1 MLLPD
6 VNVLVYAHRRDAT
19 DLARYRRI
27 VEEMLASDS
36 AFALSDVVLSGFVRV
51 VTHPEALR
59 RTSGK
64 SLLTDRGRAT
74 PYSVTFARK
83 SFRSGYRKIALGGS
97 LVRASSP
104 RTL

>member
-1 MLLPD
+1 
-6 VNVLVYAHRRDAT
+6 
-19 DLARYRRI
+19 
-27 VEEMLASDS
+27 MLASDS

-51 VTHPEALR
+51 VTHPKSLR

-74 PYSVTFARK
+74 PYPVSFARK

-97 LVRASSP
+97 LVRASLP